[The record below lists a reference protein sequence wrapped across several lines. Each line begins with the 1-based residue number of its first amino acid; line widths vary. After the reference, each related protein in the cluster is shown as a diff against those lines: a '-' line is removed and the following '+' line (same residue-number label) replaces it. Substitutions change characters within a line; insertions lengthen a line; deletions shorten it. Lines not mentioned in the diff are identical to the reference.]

1 MRVIVTLTPGGRKLP
16 IDLPDNGTLH
26 QVFQDPGIAKAIS
39 DWNPGG
45 QKYDVD
51 VDGTPVPSANF
62 AGTTLRAWSEI
73 GVNKSV
79 KGAFSLATLVTQIAL
94 VGVN

>member
-16 IDLPDNGTLH
+16 VELPENGTLR
-26 QVFQDPGIAKAIS
+26 QVFSDPTIAKALA

-51 VDGTPVPSANF
+51 VDGTPIPEASF

-79 KGAFSLATLVTQIAL
+79 KGAFSLVPFITHAAL
-94 VGVN
+94 VGTC